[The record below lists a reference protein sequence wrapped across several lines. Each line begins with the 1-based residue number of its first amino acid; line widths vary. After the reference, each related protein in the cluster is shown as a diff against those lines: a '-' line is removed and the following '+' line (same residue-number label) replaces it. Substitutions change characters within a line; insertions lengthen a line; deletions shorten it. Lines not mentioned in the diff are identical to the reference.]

1 MAGEIYIADKVTLDA
16 VNTKVGT
23 ASDTGG
29 TTSAG
34 SLMAKMNKNIAD
46 TANLAGVMTSTR
58 GGYID
63 NINNKVNTIAANNE
77 RKGFT
82 AADLITNNKYVM
94 RTTAIPATTTMTDI
108 LSITGSGY
116 LYFALASYSGDEY
129 NNKTIEMTLTVDNIV
144 LCNKKITNPTENG
157 TTGLVTPNGLFR
169 GYGGGFYLAPTGNTN
184 FQFTNNGIMEPP
196 STAQSTSQNLIYI
209 PKPVRFTGSI
219 KISARVSGQYSE
231 YCSFMYE
238 LD

>member
-34 SLMAKMNKNIAD
+34 TLMAKMNKNISD

-63 NINNKVNTIAANNE
+63 NINSKVNAMAANNE

-82 AADLITNNKYVM
+82 AADLITNKKFVLNTVNLP
-94 RTTAIPATTTMTDI
+94 TGSTMQTLLNI
-108 LSITGSGY
+108 SGSGY
-116 LYFALASYSGDEY
+116 LYLAVASYSGDEY
-129 NNKTIEMTLTVDNIV
+129 NTKTIDFTVTVDGIV
-144 LCNKKITNPTENG
+144 ICNKSIVNPYNDASIGVISNGALMRNDDGSILNPYSDIRFRITTSSMEAPSSVNSKNASII
-157 TTGLVTPNGLFR
+157 
-169 GYGGGFYLAPTGNTN
+169 YL
-184 FQFTNNGIMEPP
+184 
-196 STAQSTSQNLIYI
+196 
-209 PKPVRFTGSI
+209 PKPVRFVNSLKLNG
-219 KISARVSGQYSE
+219 KVSGSDPQ